1 MSTTDEQNNFDSPN
15 LNEDNSC
22 NENKQEMTIQTD
34 NKPVYHWRDVT
45 SEFIEAAGELEL
57 GELLHDASF
66 GLFEAM
72 SAIEM
77 MDPKMD
83 AGMMC
88 NQIQRK
94 VLNFE
99 QAVSADTCKIK
110 ELSIPQL
117 IGIIDASMACLVTW
131 LEGHSLAQTVFT
143 NLYLHDPYIIEDRCL
158 KAFSIGMLKII
169 DHIRDRVNRASVFEE
184 EDFQTMTYG
193 FKMAADITD
202 VRATGMMKEIEDEI
216 NRILKV
222 RVQDDINRILEVRV
236 KDDINRILEV
246 RVKDDINRILEVRVK
261 DDINR
266 ILEVRVKDDIN
277 RILEVRV
284 KDDINR
290 ILEVI
295 VKDDIN
301 RILEVRVKDDIS
313 IILEVRVKDEI
324 NRILEVRVKDEISR
338 ILKVRVKDDINRIL
352 EVRVQDDINRILEV
366 RVQEEINRIL
376 EVRVRDDINRILE
389 VRVKDDI
396 NKILKVRVKDDINRI
411 LEVRVKDDINRI
423 LEVRVKDNIN
433 RILEVRV
440 KDDINRILEVRVKDD
455 IKRILKVRVKDE
467 ISRILENTGGKTKD
481 DINRILEVR
490 VKDEINRIL
499 EVRVKDD
506 IHRILEVRVK
516 DDINRILKV
525 RVKDEISRIL
535 EVRVKD
541 EINRILEVRFKDDI
555 NRILEVR
562 VKDDINRILEVRVKD
577 DINRIL
583 EVKVKDDISRILE
596 IRVKDDINRILEV
609 RVEDDINR
617 ILKVRV
623 KDEINRILEVR
634 VKDDINRIL
643 ETTRSK
649 PGEDRQPDIEQ
660 EHELNMAL
668 YSRIKFNRLFLTLLL
683 SLNKEKCEGVPQVKK
698 WVTQMQEV
706 LPVIKKTLSCGIQ
719 PETKEFSKNDYPTIM
734 GFEPLVNQR
743 LLPPTFP
750 RYTVIKSREECISYM
765 ETLMNQLHIL
775 PEITQMVSLHA
786 ILETFK
792 EFSIWI
798 SMIRALTFLPVNKR
812 VFGTIPMVDY
822 LKDTIRNFIAPP
834 CLSQKS
840 QLYNNAQAK
849 TFVDAWFMQA
859 VRPVCTLI
867 QIPGHNRARQRD
879 KWGHILEELSALQE
893 EADKVDAY
901 LHQLLSKTE
910 PSRQHI
916 ACLGNW
922 VLYLILQ
929 AMVSYLLAGFELELY
944 ATYEYHYVYWYLSE
958 MLYSWMINTLHRAD
972 NFLLEHETV
981 ADSQQ
986 KGKSNKKNKKK
997 KRTKTLNK
1005 EITQA
1010 QAEQQL
1016 FNGYYKAV
1024 LGFRQDGKL
1033 VQPNFEFDSEEVRY
1047 SHRFQPFTTVSTPPY
1062 IHYNQYREMS
1072 DIGRYDSDSSV
1083 SSLLF
1088 LFIQTLTKISKTNFV
1103 VMKLLMGGHKKDSKI
1118 APDFDY
1124 SLHKAFPVLKIL

>member
-1 MSTTDEQNNFDSPN
+1 MSTIDEQNNFDSPN
-15 LNEDNSC
+15 LKEDNSC
-22 NENKQEMTIQTD
+22 NENKQEMAIQPD
-34 NKPVYHWRDVT
+34 NKAVYHWRDVT

-99 QAVSADTCKIK
+99 QAVSADKCKIK

-202 VRATGMMKEIEDEI
+202 VRATGMMKE
-216 NRILKV
+216 
-222 RVQDDINRILEVRV
+222 
-236 KDDINRILEV
+236 
-246 RVKDDINRILEVRVK
+246 
-261 DDINR
+261 
-266 ILEVRVKDDIN
+266 
-277 RILEVRV
+277 
-284 KDDINR
+284 
-290 ILEVI
+290 
-295 VKDDIN
+295 
-301 RILEVRVKDDIS
+301 
-313 IILEVRVKDEI
+313 
-324 NRILEVRVKDEISR
+324 
-338 ILKVRVKDDINRIL
+338 
-352 EVRVQDDINRILEV
+352 
-366 RVQEEINRIL
+366 
-376 EVRVRDDINRILE
+376 
-389 VRVKDDI
+389 
-396 NKILKVRVKDDINRI
+396 
-411 LEVRVKDDINRI
+411 
-423 LEVRVKDNIN
+423 
-433 RILEVRV
+433 
-440 KDDINRILEVRVKDD
+440 
-455 IKRILKVRVKDE
+455 
-467 ISRILENTGGKTKD
+467 
-481 DINRILEVR
+481 
-490 VKDEINRIL
+490 
-499 EVRVKDD
+499 
-506 IHRILEVRVK
+506 
-516 DDINRILKV
+516 
-525 RVKDEISRIL
+525 
-535 EVRVKD
+535 
-541 EINRILEVRFKDDI
+541 
-555 NRILEVR
+555 
-562 VKDDINRILEVRVKD
+562 
-577 DINRIL
+577 
-583 EVKVKDDISRILE
+583 
-596 IRVKDDINRILEV
+596 
-609 RVEDDINR
+609 VEDDINR
-617 ILKVRV
+617 ILK
-623 KDEINRILEVR
+623 
-634 VKDDINRIL
+634 
-643 ETTRSK
+643 TTRSK

-668 YSRIKFNRLFLTLLL
+668 YSRIKFTRLFLTLLL
-683 SLNKEKCEGVPQVKK
+683 SLNKEKCEGVPHVKK
-698 WVTQMQEV
+698 LVTQMEEV
-706 LPVIKKTLSCGIQ
+706 LPVIKTTLSCGVQ
-719 PETKEFSKNDYPTIM
+719 PETKEVSKNDYPTIM

-750 RYTVIKSREECISYM
+750 RYTVIKSREECVSYM

-775 PEITQMVSLHA
+775 PEITQMVSLHT
-786 ILETFK
+786 ILDTFK
-792 EFSIWI
+792 EFSKSSPCVLSRSLIQ
-798 SMIRALTFLPVNKR
+798 LTFLPVNKR
-812 VFGTIPMVDY
+812 VFGTITMVDY
-822 LKDTIRNFIAPP
+822 LKDTMRNFIAPP

-859 VRPVCTLI
+859 VRPVCALI

-1083 SSLLF
+1083 TSLYSASCNCFFKAKSLF
-1088 LFIQTLTKISKTNFV
+1088 ESLSNPSEEVQTLTKISKTNYV

-1118 APDFDY
+1118 APEFDY

>member
-1 MSTTDEQNNFDSPN
+1 MSTIDEQNNFDSPN

-22 NENKQEMTIQTD
+22 NENKQEMTIHPD
-34 NKPVYHWRDVT
+34 NKAVYHWRDVT

-202 VRATGMMKEIEDEI
+202 VRATGMMKE
-216 NRILKV
+216 
-222 RVQDDINRILEVRV
+222 
-236 KDDINRILEV
+236 
-246 RVKDDINRILEVRVK
+246 
-261 DDINR
+261 
-266 ILEVRVKDDIN
+266 
-277 RILEVRV
+277 
-284 KDDINR
+284 
-290 ILEVI
+290 
-295 VKDDIN
+295 
-301 RILEVRVKDDIS
+301 
-313 IILEVRVKDEI
+313 
-324 NRILEVRVKDEISR
+324 
-338 ILKVRVKDDINRIL
+338 
-352 EVRVQDDINRILEV
+352 
-366 RVQEEINRIL
+366 
-376 EVRVRDDINRILE
+376 
-389 VRVKDDI
+389 
-396 NKILKVRVKDDINRI
+396 
-411 LEVRVKDDINRI
+411 
-423 LEVRVKDNIN
+423 
-433 RILEVRV
+433 
-440 KDDINRILEVRVKDD
+440 
-455 IKRILKVRVKDE
+455 
-467 ISRILENTGGKTKD
+467 
-481 DINRILEVR
+481 
-490 VKDEINRIL
+490 
-499 EVRVKDD
+499 
-506 IHRILEVRVK
+506 
-516 DDINRILKV
+516 
-525 RVKDEISRIL
+525 
-535 EVRVKD
+535 
-541 EINRILEVRFKDDI
+541 
-555 NRILEVR
+555 
-562 VKDDINRILEVRVKD
+562 
-577 DINRIL
+577 
-583 EVKVKDDISRILE
+583 
-596 IRVKDDINRILEV
+596 
-609 RVEDDINR
+609 VEDDINR
-617 ILKVRV
+617 ILK
-623 KDEINRILEVR
+623 
-634 VKDDINRIL
+634 
-643 ETTRSK
+643 TTRSK

-668 YSRIKFNRLFLTLLL
+668 YARIKFSRLLLTLLL
-683 SLNKEKCEGVPQVKK
+683 SLNKEKCEGVPHVKK
-698 WVTQMQEV
+698 LVTQMEEV
-706 LPVIKKTLSCGIQ
+706 LPVIKTTLSCGIQ
-719 PETKEFSKNDYPTIM
+719 PETKEVSKNDYPTIM

-750 RYTVIKSREECISYM
+750 RYTVIKSREECVSYM

-775 PEITQMVSLHA
+775 PEITQMVSLHT
-786 ILETFK
+786 ILDTFK
-792 EFSIWI
+792 EFSKSSPCVLSRSLIQ
-798 SMIRALTFLPVNKR
+798 LTFLPVNKR

-1033 VQPNFEFDSEEVRY
+1033 FQPNFEFDSEEVRY

-1072 DIGRYDSDSSV
+1072 DIGRYDSDLSV
-1083 SSLLF
+1083 SSLLL
-1088 LFIQTLTKISKTNFV
+1088 LFVYL
-1103 VMKLLMGGHKKDSKI
+1103 
-1118 APDFDY
+1118 
-1124 SLHKAFPVLKIL
+1124 

>member
-1 MSTTDEQNNFDSPN
+1 MSTIDEKNNFDSPN

-22 NENKQEMTIQTD
+22 NENKQEMTIQPD
-34 NKPVYHWRDVT
+34 NKAVYHWRDVT

-57 GELLHDASF
+57 GELLHDASPS
-66 GLFEAM
+66 GIRYIDRSVWTFEAM

-110 ELSIPQL
+110 
-117 IGIIDASMACLVTW
+117 IGVTW

-202 VRATGMMKEIEDEI
+202 VRATGMMKE
-216 NRILKV
+216 
-222 RVQDDINRILEVRV
+222 
-236 KDDINRILEV
+236 
-246 RVKDDINRILEVRVK
+246 
-261 DDINR
+261 
-266 ILEVRVKDDIN
+266 
-277 RILEVRV
+277 
-284 KDDINR
+284 
-290 ILEVI
+290 
-295 VKDDIN
+295 
-301 RILEVRVKDDIS
+301 
-313 IILEVRVKDEI
+313 
-324 NRILEVRVKDEISR
+324 
-338 ILKVRVKDDINRIL
+338 
-352 EVRVQDDINRILEV
+352 
-366 RVQEEINRIL
+366 
-376 EVRVRDDINRILE
+376 
-389 VRVKDDI
+389 
-396 NKILKVRVKDDINRI
+396 
-411 LEVRVKDDINRI
+411 
-423 LEVRVKDNIN
+423 
-433 RILEVRV
+433 
-440 KDDINRILEVRVKDD
+440 
-455 IKRILKVRVKDE
+455 
-467 ISRILENTGGKTKD
+467 
-481 DINRILEVR
+481 
-490 VKDEINRIL
+490 
-499 EVRVKDD
+499 
-506 IHRILEVRVK
+506 
-516 DDINRILKV
+516 
-525 RVKDEISRIL
+525 
-535 EVRVKD
+535 
-541 EINRILEVRFKDDI
+541 
-555 NRILEVR
+555 
-562 VKDDINRILEVRVKD
+562 
-577 DINRIL
+577 
-583 EVKVKDDISRILE
+583 
-596 IRVKDDINRILEV
+596 
-609 RVEDDINR
+609 VEDDINR
-617 ILKVRV
+617 ILK
-623 KDEINRILEVR
+623 
-634 VKDDINRIL
+634 
-643 ETTRSK
+643 TTRSK

-660 EHELNMAL
+660 EHQLNMAL
-668 YSRIKFNRLFLTLLL
+668 YARIKFSRLLLTLLL
-683 SLNKEKCEGVPQVKK
+683 SLNKEKCEGVPHVKK
-698 WVTQMQEV
+698 LVTQMEEV
-706 LPVIKKTLSCGIQ
+706 LPVIRTTLSCGIQ
-719 PETKEFSKNDYPTIM
+719 PETKEVSKNDYPTIM

-743 LLPPTFP
+743 FLPPTFP
-750 RYTVIKSREECISYM
+750 RYTVIKSREECVSYM

-775 PEITQMVSLHA
+775 PEITQMVSLHT
-786 ILETFK
+786 ILDTFK
-792 EFSIWI
+792 EFSKSSPCVLSRSLIQ
-798 SMIRALTFLPVNKR
+798 LTFLPVNKR

-859 VRPVCTLI
+859 VRPVCTLM

-910 PSRQHI
+910 PK
-916 ACLGNW
+916 
-922 VLYLILQ
+922 
-929 AMVSYLLAGFELELY
+929 
-944 ATYEYHYVYWYLSE
+944 

-1083 SSLLF
+1083 TSLYSASCNCFFKAKSLF
-1088 LFIQTLTKISKTNFV
+1088 ESLSNPSEEIQILTKISKTNYV

-1118 APDFDY
+1118 APEFDY

>member
-1 MSTTDEQNNFDSPN
+1 MSTIDEQNNFDSPN

-22 NENKQEMTIQTD
+22 NENKQEMTIHPD
-34 NKPVYHWRDVT
+34 NKAVYHWRDVT

-202 VRATGMMKEIEDEI
+202 VRATGMMKE
-216 NRILKV
+216 
-222 RVQDDINRILEVRV
+222 
-236 KDDINRILEV
+236 
-246 RVKDDINRILEVRVK
+246 
-261 DDINR
+261 
-266 ILEVRVKDDIN
+266 
-277 RILEVRV
+277 
-284 KDDINR
+284 
-290 ILEVI
+290 
-295 VKDDIN
+295 
-301 RILEVRVKDDIS
+301 
-313 IILEVRVKDEI
+313 
-324 NRILEVRVKDEISR
+324 
-338 ILKVRVKDDINRIL
+338 
-352 EVRVQDDINRILEV
+352 
-366 RVQEEINRIL
+366 
-376 EVRVRDDINRILE
+376 
-389 VRVKDDI
+389 
-396 NKILKVRVKDDINRI
+396 
-411 LEVRVKDDINRI
+411 
-423 LEVRVKDNIN
+423 
-433 RILEVRV
+433 
-440 KDDINRILEVRVKDD
+440 
-455 IKRILKVRVKDE
+455 
-467 ISRILENTGGKTKD
+467 
-481 DINRILEVR
+481 
-490 VKDEINRIL
+490 
-499 EVRVKDD
+499 
-506 IHRILEVRVK
+506 
-516 DDINRILKV
+516 
-525 RVKDEISRIL
+525 
-535 EVRVKD
+535 
-541 EINRILEVRFKDDI
+541 
-555 NRILEVR
+555 
-562 VKDDINRILEVRVKD
+562 
-577 DINRIL
+577 
-583 EVKVKDDISRILE
+583 
-596 IRVKDDINRILEV
+596 
-609 RVEDDINR
+609 VEDDINR
-617 ILKVRV
+617 ILK
-623 KDEINRILEVR
+623 
-634 VKDDINRIL
+634 
-643 ETTRSK
+643 TTRSK

-668 YSRIKFNRLFLTLLL
+668 YARIKFSRLLLTLLL
-683 SLNKEKCEGVPQVKK
+683 SLNKEKCEGVPHVKK
-698 WVTQMQEV
+698 LVTQMEEV
-706 LPVIKKTLSCGIQ
+706 LPVIKTTLSCGIQ
-719 PETKEFSKNDYPTIM
+719 PETKEVSKNDYPTIM

-750 RYTVIKSREECISYM
+750 RYTVIKSREECVSYM

-775 PEITQMVSLHA
+775 PEITQMVSLHT
-786 ILETFK
+786 ILDTFK
-792 EFSIWI
+792 EFSKSSPCVLSRSLIQ
-798 SMIRALTFLPVNKR
+798 LTFLPVNKR

-1033 VQPNFEFDSEEVRY
+1033 FQPNFEFDSEEVRY

-1072 DIGRYDSDSSV
+1072 DIG
-1083 SSLLF
+1083 
-1088 LFIQTLTKISKTNFV
+1088 
-1103 VMKLLMGGHKKDSKI
+1103 
-1118 APDFDY
+1118 
-1124 SLHKAFPVLKIL
+1124 